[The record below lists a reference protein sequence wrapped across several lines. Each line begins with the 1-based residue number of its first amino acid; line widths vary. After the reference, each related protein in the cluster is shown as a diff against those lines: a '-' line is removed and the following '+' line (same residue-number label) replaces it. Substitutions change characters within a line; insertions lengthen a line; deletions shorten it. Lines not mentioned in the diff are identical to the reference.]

1 MSTPE
6 LVRVRRRL
14 ERRPDQIAEARHLI
28 SRVVGTES
36 PAHDVA
42 RLLVSE
48 AATNA
53 LLHSASG
60 ELGGSLEVRCQL
72 EDRRRLRV
80 EVRDQGSAKSR
91 GQGPTRGTRS
101 AAAAWSC
108 STPWPSA
115 GAPAA
120 ARKATPSGSSSRWR
134 SAEG

>member
-14 ERRPDQIAEARHLI
+14 EGRPDQIAEARRMI

-36 PAHDVA
+36 PVHDVA

-80 EVRDQGSAKSR
+80 EVRDQGSAKKPRPRAHARDALSGR
-91 GQGPTRGTRS
+91 GLELLD
-101 AAAAWSC
+101 ALAECW
-108 STPWPSA
+108 
-115 GAPAA
+115 
-120 ARKATPSGSSSRWR
+120 GSSGGP
-134 SAEG
+134 EGHTVWFELEVA